1 MKTSTALVLCG
12 IIAIAVAAYTL
23 MVYSSLPD
31 TIPTH
36 WGADGTVNGYGSR
49 GTIFI
54 MPGVTLSLTLLLL
67 ALPWMSP
74 KNFKIDTFRETYNYM
89 MFIVTAMMGYLSFVI
104 IYMTLHPTWD
114 FTKPMIGGMLIFFA
128 LLGNSMG
135 KVKRNFFMGI
145 RTPWTLASD
154 QVWVATHRLGARL
167 MTLGGAAGAVA
178 VLLGAPVLPVFFVFL
193 ALVLYPVLYSL
204 LLYKRLEKAGAL

>member
-1 MKTSTALVLCG
+1 
-12 IIAIAVAAYTL
+12 
-23 MVYSSLPD
+23 
-31 TIPTH
+31 
-36 WGADGTVNGYGSR
+36 
-49 GTIFI
+49 
-54 MPGVTLSLTLLLL
+54 
-67 ALPWMSP
+67 
-74 KNFKIDTFRETYNYM
+74 

>member
-1 MKTSTALVLCG
+1 MLCG

-74 KNFKIDTFRETYNYM
+74 KNFKLDTFRETYNYM

>member
-1 MKTSTALVLCG
+1 MKTSTALAFCG

-154 QVWVATHRLGARL
+154 QVWMATHRLGARL
-167 MTLGGAAGAVA
+167 MTLGGVAGAVA